1 MINIFTK
8 VQAPLCKMK
17 SCLFLRLFVL
27 ETKTRPRPSVTFLK
41 KLTNIFLVFSETRPY
56 LGEFWEILFFPPWRS
71 KTLREAFI

>member
-27 ETKTRPRPSVTFLK
+27 ETLTRPRPCLLK
-41 KLTNIFLVFSETRPY
+41 VEEKSFFVQIRPQW
-56 LGEFWEILFFPPWRS
+56 LRRS
-71 KTLREAFI
+71 PRIAIVCVANEEPL